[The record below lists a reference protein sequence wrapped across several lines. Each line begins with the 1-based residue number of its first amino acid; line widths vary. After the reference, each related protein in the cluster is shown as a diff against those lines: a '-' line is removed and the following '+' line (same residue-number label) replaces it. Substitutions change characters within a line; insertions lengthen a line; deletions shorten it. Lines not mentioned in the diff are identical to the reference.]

1 MTGEDGLGSRRGA
14 ASAPQKAH
22 VTGAYGKPVA
32 VMNENRR
39 CSIVFHLLVPGGKW
53 PTVMGMPSLSAS
65 FSCTRTCSG
74 DPLGRHSHPPFLK
87 IADQLL
93 LLGVDRNRRFTSRK
107 RLLYTVV
114 DIAKL
119 RIAIRVVRSLACL
132 GAVSISVILPL

>member
-53 PTVMGMPSLSAS
+53 PTVMGMPSSSAR
-65 FSCTRTCSG
+65 FCTAEFLDDEIMHPHVLWRSLG
-74 DPLGRHSHPPFLK
+74 APLHPPFLK
-87 IADQLL
+87 SSTSSFSLVSIEIA
-93 LLGVDRNRRFTSRK
+93 GSPAASASVT
-107 RLLYTVV
+107 
-114 DIAKL
+114 
-119 RIAIRVVRSLACL
+119 RSL
-132 GAVSISVILPL
+132 I